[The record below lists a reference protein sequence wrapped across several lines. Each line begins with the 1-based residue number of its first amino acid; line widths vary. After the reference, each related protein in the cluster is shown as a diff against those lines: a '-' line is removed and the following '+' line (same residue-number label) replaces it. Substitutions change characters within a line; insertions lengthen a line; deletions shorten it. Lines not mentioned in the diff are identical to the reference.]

1 MAHEVK
7 NTALVDYHS
16 MNGIERREHGFEDLY
31 REWSCTEFYADDDNY
46 DLYMNVDDEDNHDMR
61 KYAVYQRSTGELKC
75 LLGDAAMALDLCYD
89 DNDFRDKRHEMY
101 RQIALAA
108 GWPEKMNNK
117 KRYTVHIVKT
127 FDIEV
132 RADNS
137 EQARDI
143 GMVVAWCANDG
154 TIHSDALEAVNEA
167 LESAYFDVD
176 DVYPAEN
183 EDSGYWD
190 MSLSESEC
198 NKILKEG

>member
-1 MAHEVK
+1 MTRKIEHVSR
-7 NTALVDYHS
+7 VDYQS

-89 DNDFRDKRHEMY
+89 DNDFRDKRHELY

-108 GWPEKMNNK
+108 GWPEKMTSK
-117 KRYTVHIVKT
+117 KRYTVRMVRK
-127 FDIEV
+127 FDVEV
-132 RADNS
+132 RADDKF
-137 EQARDI
+137 QARTI
-143 GMVVAWCANDG
+143 GWSIIQLADDRTAVGDVAG
-154 TIHSDALEAVNEA
+154 KVREA
-167 LESAYFDVD
+167 LESTYFDVED
-176 DVYPAEN
+176 AYPAED

-198 NKILKEG
+198 NEILKEG